1 MIKYVQLNMYALST
15 CTACTFTYFICAMS
29 AFWKAIHKNEIWA
42 PILYI
47 VYTKH
52 DNSAA
57 QSNDREESFYTSRVV
72 EFGRT

>member
-1 MIKYVQLNMYALST
+1 
-15 CTACTFTYFICAMS
+15 MS

-47 VYTKH
+47 LYTKQ

-57 QSNDREESFYTSRVV
+57 QSNDREESGYTSRVV
-72 EFGRT
+72 E